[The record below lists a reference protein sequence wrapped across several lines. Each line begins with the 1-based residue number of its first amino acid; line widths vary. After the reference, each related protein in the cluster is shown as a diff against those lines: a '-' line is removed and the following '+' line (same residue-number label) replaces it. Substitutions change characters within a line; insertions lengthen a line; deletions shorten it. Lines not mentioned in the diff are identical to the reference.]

1 MVFLKCILCRKN
13 RGQKIPFGNFHFMN
27 FFDWDTFPWMV
38 TILPIKCIW
47 FVLPPWRNPA
57 WPSPKIHSNGP
68 RTHIKKSW
76 DGRKN
81 IFLHVFGLLRI
92 SRWSMDGGGGVQ
104 IATDRF
110 IKESKKKKQLK
121 IKIVIKKG
129 FLFNSNTWKK
139 NKKIFSKGYKGSL
152 MSKRH
157 CRGKRSMVNM
167 GQWRSEK
174 L

>member
-1 MVFLKCILCRKN
+1 
-13 RGQKIPFGNFHFMN
+13 
-27 FFDWDTFPWMV
+27 
-38 TILPIKCIW
+38 
-47 FVLPPWRNPA
+47 
-57 WPSPKIHSNGP
+57 
-68 RTHIKKSW
+68 
-76 DGRKN
+76 
-81 IFLHVFGLLRI
+81 
-92 SRWSMDGGGGVQ
+92 MDGGGGVQ

-110 IKESKKKKQLK
+110 IKESKKKNLK
-121 IKIVIKKG
+121 SKLSSKKG
-129 FLFNSNTWKK
+129 FFSILIHEKK